1 MIYYLDEETIFSKW
15 IEHCK
20 HCAAIDFGRFCD
32 ILKEQGAILL

>member
-1 MIYYLDEETIFSKW
+1 MIYYLEEELIYHRW
-15 IEHCK
+15 IEHRK